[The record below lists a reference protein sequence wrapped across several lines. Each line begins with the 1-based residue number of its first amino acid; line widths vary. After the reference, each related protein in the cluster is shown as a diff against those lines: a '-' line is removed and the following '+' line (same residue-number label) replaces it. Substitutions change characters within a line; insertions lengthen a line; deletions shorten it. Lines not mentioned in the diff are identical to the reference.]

1 MSTVAPV
8 SAISTAVSVENIA
21 RGLWY
26 TSSRYAMGAGHV
38 GASAIGCAFFDVAAV
53 RARLWFAWS
62 EVGLVQVVWEAPN
75 ATARDAFGAE
85 PPAERELPRAFREVM
100 VPYLAGDPVEPAS
113 LAIDPTG
120 TPFQRKVWAALRR
133 VPRGR
138 VRSYGG
144 IAADLGSPRAMRAVG
159 AANGRNPLAIV
170 VPCHRVVETGMR
182 LGGYTGGLHLK
193 RYLLGLEGVKVVGDH
208 VEPGQLELI

>member
-1 MSTVAPV
+1 MG
-8 SAISTAVSVENIA
+8 A
-21 RGLWY
+21 RG
-26 TSSRYAMGAGHV
+26 
-38 GASAIGCAFFDVAAV
+38 SAIGCASLDVPAV
-53 RARLWFAWS
+53 QARLWFAWS
-62 EVGLVQVVWEAPN
+62 EAGLTRVAWSA
-75 ATARDAFGAE
+75 AGASGRDALEAE
-85 PPAERELPRAFREVM
+85 PPPEVDLPREYRDVI
-100 VPYLAGDPVEPAS
+100 VPYLAGASVEPAS
-113 LAIDPTG
+113 LPIDPTG
-120 TPFQRKVWAALRR
+120 TDFQRKVWAALRR

-159 AANGRNPLAIV
+159 SANGSNPLAIV

-193 RYLLGLEGVKVVGDH
+193 RFLLGLEGVKIVGDH